1 MALDY
6 TNWNSVRT
14 ATISSKLRSVS
25 RCVPIIALF
34 LTVFVASCGQSEQ
47 TGVPEISGPATFVG
61 STECQDCHEAE
72 FDDWIGSDHELAMQ
86 IADADTVLGD
96 FDDASFEYFG
106 TITQFFTRHDGFYVR
121 TADASGEDRDF
132 RIAYTF
138 GVEPLQQYLIEFPGG
153 RLQTLAY
160 TWDTRPEADGGQR
173 WFHMFPDEYIAPD
186 DELHWTG
193 LQQNWN
199 YMCAECHS
207 TKLEMNYD
215 AASDSFNTSYSE
227 ISVGCES
234 CHGPGSRHIEQAS
247 ADSSSIPH
255 GFDVDL
261 DDHGRAVWIMNPET
275 GIAERS
281 EARMQPQQQPE
292 ACGRCHSRRSIIAP
306 DYEYGEP
313 LAHTHMLA
321 LLDDNLYFA
330 DGQILEE
337 VYVYGSFVQSK
348 MYQAGVTCSDC
359 HNPHSAELR
368 TGANPNDVC
377 AQCHLPTK
385 FADTGHAAHTV
396 EQAGCVDCHM
406 TSRTYMVVDDRRDH
420 SFRVP
425 RPDLTTSVGVPNACT
440 TCHADKDDVWATAA
454 ISEWRGSDA
463 PPPTPHFAVA
473 LDASRR
479 GFANAELLEVISNN
493 EYPGIARATAVS
505 ELSQPFGSREF
516 RALERELGNPDALI
530 RIAALRQLRTLP
542 SELRTRLPG
551 ARLLADPVRSVRIEA
566 ASTYAGMSDL
576 LPIEEARAWSQAEAE
591 LRDAYGA
598 LANRPEVLAAL
609 ATFELDEQNVAEAVA
624 LYEQALRIEPRAAAA
639 RINLADILR
648 RLGEEGQAEDT
659 LREGLAVDP
668 TNAALRHAL
677 GLSLVRSGESDAALT
692 ELRQAAE
699 AAPDNARY
707 VYVLAVALNSLNQ
720 QPEALQVLR
729 DAYERFDGNFDI
741 AMVLANLL
749 RDSGDQDGA
758 LQIAYTLA
766 RRYPED
772 QSVVALLRSL
782 GAIP

>member
-1 MALDY
+1 M
-6 TNWNSVRT
+6 
-14 ATISSKLRSVS
+14 S
-25 RCVPIIALF
+25 RIAPHIVLF
-34 LTVFVASCGQSEQ
+34 LTLLVAGCGQSEQ
-47 TGVPEISGPATFVG
+47 SRAPGISGPATFVG
-61 STECQDCHEAE
+61 SSSCQSCHLAE
-72 FDDWIGSDHELAMQ
+72 FHDWMGSDHELAMQ

-96 FDDASFEYFG
+96 FNDTSFEYFG
-106 TITQFFTRHDGFYVR
+106 TITRFSTRDDGFYVR
-121 TADASGEDRDF
+121 TADATGEDRDF

-138 GVEPLQQYLIEFPGG
+138 GVAPLQQYLIEFPGG

-160 TWDTRPEADGGQR
+160 TWDTRPESEGGQR
-173 WFHMFPDEYIAPD
+173 WFHMYPDEYIAPD
-186 DELHWTG
+186 DVLHWTG

-207 TKLEMNYD
+207 TNLEMGFD
-215 AASDSFNTSYSE
+215 TASDTFDTTYSE

-234 CHGPGSRHIEQAS
+234 CHGPGSIHVEQANTKPS
-247 ADSSSIPH
+247 NDPH

-261 DDHGRAVWIMNPET
+261 DDHGRSAWVMNPET
-275 GIAERS
+275 GIAKRS
-281 EARMQPQQQPE
+281 EARMQPQQHTE
-292 ACGRCHSRRSIIAP
+292 ACGRCHSRRGIIAP
-306 DYEYGEP
+306 EYEYGEP
-313 LAHTHMLA
+313 LAHTHMPV
-321 LLDDNLYFA
+321 LLEDNMYFA

-337 VYVYGSFVQSK
+337 VYVYGSFLQSK

-359 HNPHSAELR
+359 HNPHSAKLISGED
-368 TGANPNDVC
+368 PNEVC
-377 AQCHLPTK
+377 SQCHMRTK
-385 FADTGHAAHTV
+385 FAVIEHAAHV
-396 EQAGCVDCHM
+396 SEQAGCVDCHM

-425 RPDLTTSVGVPNACT
+425 RPDLTTTIGTPNACHD
-440 TCHADKDDVWATAA
+440 CHADRNSAWAAAA
-454 ISEWRGSDA
+454 ISEWRGADA
-463 PPPTPHFAVA
+463 PPLKPHFATA
-473 LDASRR
+473 LDAARHS
-479 GFANAELLEVISNN
+479 FANAELLGVISNKG
-493 EYPGIARATAVS
+493 YPGIARATAVA
-505 ELSQPFGSREF
+505 ELSQPFGSPEF
-516 RALERELGNPDALI
+516 RTLERELGNPDALI

-542 SELRTRLPG
+542 SELRMRLPG
-551 ARLLADPVRSVRIEA
+551 ANLLADPVRSVRIEA

-591 LRDAYGA
+591 LRDAYGS
-598 LANRPEVLAAL
+598 LANRPEALAAL
-609 ATFELDEQNVAEAVA
+609 ATFELDEQNIAEAVA
-624 LYEQALRIEPRAAAA
+624 LYEQALRIEPRIVTA
-639 RINLADILR
+639 RANLADLLR
-648 RLGEEGQAEDT
+648 RLGEEGRAEGV
-659 LREGLAVDP
+659 LREGLALDES
-668 TNAALRHAL
+668 NAALRHAL
-677 GLSLVRSGESDAALT
+677 GLSLVRSGEPDAALT